1 MPESEQQ
8 DRTLSELVVKE
19 AVGKGLDSSMR
30 ESILEA
36 VDEADGSHEQRSIGL
51 AAGAFGLGAALG
63 FLAGRESP
71 ALEETPLSDVDEPDV
86 IEDVMESE
94 TEMEAESAVEEATE
108 AVEEVT
114 GDEAAASDEGGSGF
128 MRLVL
133 LVGAIVGVA
142 YLRRRFS
149 GEEEEWEPIEEFE
162 PATDLAEK
170 AEEGLEDV
178 AESEMGVEDEG
189 EDEDEG
195 ADADADEETA
205 SDSDGSDDGDEEADA
220 EDEDEDD
227 E

>member
-36 VDEADGSHEQRSIGL
+36 VEEADGSHEQRSLGL

-71 ALEETPLSDVDEPDV
+71 TLEETPLSDVDEPDV
-86 IEDVMESE
+86 IEDVMGSDTE
-94 TEMEAESAVEEATE
+94 TETESAVEETTE

-114 GDEAAASDEGGSGF
+114 GDEAAATDEGGSGF

-133 LVGAIVGVA
+133 LVGAIVGIA

-162 PATDLAEK
+162 PASDLAEK

-178 AESEMGVEDEG
+178 AESEMGIEDEG
-189 EDEDEG
+189 GDEG
-195 ADADADEETA
+195 ADEDTA
-205 SDSDGSDDGDEEADA
+205 SDSDGVGDDGDEEADA
-220 EDEDEDD
+220 EDEGEDEDEDD